1 MSARIHNRFYWFP
14 LPKFLQEVCY
24 YNAFFKLGYEY
35 FIFTLNKK
43 KLFSDILEKTKGLV
57 NRSFVRNFLSA
68 KVHSPVYIVFIHG
81 HRFNEISFT
90 L

>member
-35 FIFTLNKK
+35 FIFTFNKK
-43 KLFSDILEKTKGLV
+43 KL
-57 NRSFVRNFLSA
+57 
-68 KVHSPVYIVFIHG
+68 VFRYFRKNQG
-81 HRFNEISFT
+81 ASQ
-90 L
+90 